1 MPSRRS
7 RISGIPATDINSPGT
22 SDVTIIPGASLIAVP
37 WKNGGGITREIA
49 AGPPGASL
57 DAFAWRLSVAD
68 VSSDGAFSAFTGVDR
83 ALVLLDGAGMLLAEA
98 GGREHRLDEPLA
110 MARFAGETPIHASL
124 IDGPTR
130 DFNVMVRRDRA
141 RMSVSVRRAGRHEL
155 AQEHES
161 TFAYC
166 ASGSLNIA
174 SADGT
179 RAMLYPGDT
188 ARIERN
194 CIVEA
199 AGDAAWLCIGIEER

>member
-1 MPSRRS
+1 M
-7 RISGIPATDINSPGT
+7 
-22 SDVTIIPGASLIAVP
+22 TIIPAASLNAVP

-57 DAFAWRLSVAD
+57 EAFAWRLSVAD
-68 VSSDGAFSAFTGVDR
+68 VSSDGAFSAFAGVDR
-83 ALVLLDGAGMLLAEA
+83 ALVLLDGAGMLLTEA

-110 MARFAGETPIHASL
+110 MACFAGETPIHANL

-141 RMSVSVRRAGRHEL
+141 RMSVCVRRAGRHEL
-155 AQEHES
+155 APEYGS
-161 TFAYC
+161 TFVYC

-188 ARIERN
+188 VRIERA

-199 AGDAAWLCIGIEER
+199 AGDAAWLCIGIEETRA